1 MLWLQQ
7 IHYITISTKPW
18 FSVNVFLMFNLLLQ
32 VTLTLIPQ
40 TFVDPVNF
48 IAHTCNKKSLI
59 TDERNISYIKKV
71 TSFINSIQSK
81 FWSLPRGVSKVV
93 ILHAGLNVYRA
104 QEVLGLLLTVS

>member
-1 MLWLQQ
+1 M
-7 IHYITISTKPW
+7 KE
-18 FSVNVFLMFNLLLQ
+18 
-32 VTLTLIPQ
+32 TL
-40 TFVDPVNF
+40 
-48 IAHTCNKKSLI
+48 
-59 TDERNISYIKKV
+59 V